1 MRARRMPRGIVSGLL
16 VMSLMT
22 GSGCFGPFN
31 LTKNVYHWNNGIKGS
46 GEVNEKWMKEI
57 VFFGMIVIPVY
68 MFSAL
73 LDAFVFNAI
82 QFWSGTNPVKVTQGP
97 DGLPET
103 VRAGEATI
111 QFSWSAERRSA
122 TLAYRRNGDLIK
134 TVTVVAEGSAYRI
147 IDEHTKASYVIEQ
160 STHEMSML
168 DEECRSIRRVPLTRQ
183 EHSMQ
188 QAKFFGDIFDQFG
201 YTRPPGTA
209 Y

>member
-1 MRARRMPRGIVSGLL
+1 MMRAGRLPHGIVSSL
-16 VMSLMT
+16 VVISLMT
-22 GSGCFGPFN
+22 GTGCFGPFN

-97 DGLPET
+97 NGYPEA
-103 VRAGEATI
+103 VRAGEAAI

-122 TLAYRRNGDLIK
+122 TVAYRRNGALIK
-134 TVTVVAEGSAYRI
+134 TVTVVSDGDVYRI

-160 STHEMSML
+160 NTHEVNIL
-168 DEECRSIRRVPLTRQ
+168 DDDCRSIHRVPFTRL
-183 EHSMQ
+183 ELPMQ
-188 QAKFFGDIFDQFG
+188 LLGVGMSERLI
-201 YTRPPGTA
+201 
-209 Y
+209 